1 MRMWSWGPQ
10 YPAQIVLKGKTA
22 NPTRQ
27 HRHLGGEPGLAVSL
41 LAIICLSLEISAEG
55 SSCPGAGQRWAVEPE
70 PPPTGSAP
78 QCCAPAESSSLGL

>member
-1 MRMWSWGPQ
+1 MRMWSWGPR

-41 LAIICLSLEISAEG
+41 LAIICHWRYL
-55 SSCPGAGQRWAVEPE
+55 QRVVLAQGRVK
-70 PPPTGSAP
+70 G
-78 QCCAPAESSSLGL
+78 GR